1 MFTGLVEITGS
12 FGRLARGS
20 GRTARL
26 ALRVPVPFGPVKVGD
41 SVAVNGV
48 CLTAVKVDTG
58 TLEMDVLDETLA
70 RTNLGGLRVGERVNL
85 ERSLTPSSQLGGH
98 LVTGHVDDIG
108 TVLQRRRAGGP
119 AASAGRPAASAG
131 GPAATAGGDWVF
143 EIGVDAKYMPFIAPK
158 GSIAVDGISLTV
170 VETSPAGEA
179 GAFTVHIIPYT
190 FDQTTLGDR
199 VVGGRVNIEVDL
211 MARYIANFIRRSRPE
226 PVEGERQITRDFLA
240 EHGFA

>member
-1 MFTGLVEITGS
+1 MFTGLVETTGT
-12 FGRLARGS
+12 FGSLARGS

-70 RTNLGGLRVGERVNL
+70 RTNLGELRAGERVNL
-85 ERSLTPSSQLGGH
+85 ERSLTPSSRLGGH
-98 LVTGHVDDIG
+98 LVTGHVDDTG

-119 AASAGRPAASAG
+119 AASAGGPAAS
-131 GPAATAGGDWVF
+131 AGGDWVF

-199 VVGGRVNIEVDL
+199 AKGSRVNIEVDL
-211 MARYIANFIRRSRPE
+211 MARYIANFIERTGPE
-226 PVEGERQITRDFLA
+226 RVEGGGLTRDFLA

>member
-1 MFTGLVEITGS
+1 MFTGLVEITGA
-12 FGRLARGS
+12 FGSLTKGS

-48 CLTAVKVDTG
+48 CLTAVKVGTG

-70 RTNLGGLRVGERVNL
+70 RTNLGELRAGERVNL

-98 LVTGHVDDIG
+98 LVTGHVDDTG

-119 AASAGRPAASAG
+119 AAS
-131 GPAATAGGDWVF
+131 AGGDWVF

-179 GAFTVHIIPYT
+179 GAFTVHIIPHT
-190 FDQTTLGDR
+190 FEQTTLGDR
-199 VVGGRVNIEVDL
+199 AKGSRVNIEVDL
-211 MARYIANFIRRSRPE
+211 MARYIANFIERTGPE
-226 PVEGERQITRDFLA
+226 RVEGGGLTRDFLA